1 MAWASKLHCNI
12 TKTASL
18 DTSRVLGLSDTIRND
33 VLFFL
38 FLVEATSVALRMTNT
53 SKSYFWL
60 MSQSKPTTAPLH
72 VVNGKTK
79 RKVVF
84 CLGNSMLERR
94 LSVILNCYCL
104 LTTSRKVLSYRT
116 LLLLPI
122 PAVMACT
129 TTLLRKCMLPRCT
142 AKHTL
147 HTLFSPSFDS
157 FILSILMQKRA

>member
-1 MAWASKLHCNI
+1 MSFSFSGRSYINRLAHDNYKQVLLLANVTMVTEQK
-12 TKTASL
+12 KT
-18 DTSRVLGLSDTIRND
+18 
-33 VLFFL
+33 
-38 FLVEATSVALRMTNT
+38 
-53 SKSYFWL
+53 
-60 MSQSKPTTAPLH
+60 KPTTAPLP

-94 LSVILNCYCL
+94 LSIILNCYCL

-122 PAVMACT
+122 PAVMAST

>member
-1 MAWASKLHCNI
+1 MSFSFSGRSYINRLAHDKYKQVLLLANVTMVTEQK
-12 TKTASL
+12 KT
-18 DTSRVLGLSDTIRND
+18 
-33 VLFFL
+33 
-38 FLVEATSVALRMTNT
+38 
-53 SKSYFWL
+53 
-60 MSQSKPTTAPLH
+60 KPTTAPLP

-94 LSVILNCYCL
+94 LSIILNCYCL

-122 PAVMACT
+122 PAVMAST
-129 TTLLRKCMLPRCT
+129 TQLLRKCMLPRCT
-142 AKHTL
+142 EKHTL
-147 HTLFSPSFDS
+147 HTLFSPSIDS

>member
-1 MAWASKLHCNI
+1 MAWASKLHCTI

-38 FLVEATSVALRMTNT
+38 SFSGR
-53 SKSYFWL
+53 SYISRL
-60 MSQSKPTTAPLH
+60 AHDKYKQVLLLP

-79 RKVVF
+79 RKVIF

>member
-1 MAWASKLHCNI
+1 MSFSFSGRSYINRLAHDKYKQVLLLANVTMVTEQK
-12 TKTASL
+12 KT
-18 DTSRVLGLSDTIRND
+18 
-33 VLFFL
+33 
-38 FLVEATSVALRMTNT
+38 
-53 SKSYFWL
+53 
-60 MSQSKPTTAPLH
+60 KPTTAPLP

-94 LSVILNCYCL
+94 LSIILNCYCL

-122 PAVMACT
+122 PAVMAST